1 MPRVGTRSAS
11 SEERAWAV
19 PESLRPTLAER
30 YGPVYAGEE
39 ADRRIRAL
47 GLFATCGDR
56 VTARAIEL
64 DHLPLVGIVDYKTR
78 RDEPVRRDMFRP
90 LAARHLIRVQNP
102 PGFLTEQLRN
112 AVRKILA
119 AGGGLIEVDG
129 EEDMG
134 SLALVES
141 LPEGATVL
149 YGIPGEGVSFVRVDA
164 IAKEHVRLLIGQLE
178 PRTIRPRGS
187 AGPR

>member
-11 SEERAWAV
+11 SDERAWAV
-19 PESLRPTLAER
+19 PDSLRATLAER
-30 YGPVYAGEE
+30 YGPVYSGEE

-47 GLFATCGDR
+47 GVFATCGDR
-56 VTARAIEL
+56 VTSRAIEL

-78 RDEPVRRDMFRP
+78 RQEPVSRELFEP
-90 LAARHLIRVQNP
+90 LAARRRVRVRNP
-102 PGFLTEQLRN
+102 PGFLTEELRS
-112 AVRKILA
+112 AVRNILA

-141 LPEGATVL
+141 LPNGATVL
-149 YGIPGEGVSFVRVDA
+149 YGIPGEGVSFVLVDA

-178 PRTIRPRGS
+178 PRRLPKSG
-187 AGPR
+187 

>member
-11 SEERAWAV
+11 SDERAWAV
-19 PESLRPTLAER
+19 PDALRPTLAER

-47 GLFATCGDR
+47 GVFATCGDR
-56 VTARAIEL
+56 VTARALEL
-64 DHLPLVGIVDYKTR
+64 GRLPLVGIVDYKTR
-78 RDEPVRRDMFRP
+78 RDESIPRDAFDALGARRRVR
-90 LAARHLIRVQNP
+90 VSNP
-102 PGFLTEQLRN
+102 SGFLTEELRS
-112 AVRKILA
+112 AVRKVIA

-129 EEDMG
+129 EEDLG

-141 LPEGATVL
+141 MPAGAIVL
-149 YGIPGEGVSFVRVDA
+149 YGIPGEGVSFVLADA

-178 PRTIRPRGS
+178 LRRLPRPRALS
-187 AGPR
+187 R